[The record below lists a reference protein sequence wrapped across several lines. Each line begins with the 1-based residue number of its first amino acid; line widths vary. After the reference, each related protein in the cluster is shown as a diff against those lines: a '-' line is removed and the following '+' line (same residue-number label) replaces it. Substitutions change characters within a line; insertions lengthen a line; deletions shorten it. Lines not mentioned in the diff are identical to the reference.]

1 MGRVEPP
8 RPRPRRPAALGGRH
22 GLQNGACRHRSAHRA
37 RAARRVRLHHGHGR
51 VLRGGAKLVRA
62 PPWLAPRTRVA
73 RHDAGRGVRPGGC
86 HQRIHAA
93 GRPRDHPAARVL
105 PLPPDD
111 PGQRPQNGHEP
122 AALRERPLH
131 HGLRGLRA
139 PAGKDGR
146 EAVHPVQPAQ
156 PRRPRL
162 DRRRA
167 ATHRRH
173 LPAPRRHRC
182 RRRDSRRLRAPRLQ
196 ACAVR
201 LARRALRAP
210 RRGVHGAQQ
219 NVQPGRIA
227 AVQHLHPR
235 PRPARGVQTRPQP
248 HGLRRAE
255 RARHH
260 CHSGVLRAR
269 GRMAR
274 RAQEGARRE
283 LRGAA
288 GGRRPH
294 AGREPGAAREHVPAV
309 AGLQGPGPGRC
320 RHQAPGGAGREA
332 VA

>member
-1 MGRVEPP
+1 MGRMEPP
-8 RPRPRRPAALGGRH
+8 RPRPRRPAAVGGRH
-22 GLQNGACRHRSAHRA
+22 GLQNGPGRHRGAHRA

-51 VLRGGAKLVRA
+51 VLRSGAKLVRA
-62 PPWLAPRTRVA
+62 PSRLAPRARVA

-86 HQRIHAA
+86 RQRVHAA

-111 PGQRPQNGHEP
+111 PEQRPQNGHKP
-122 AALRERPLH
+122 VALRERPLH

-139 PAGKDGR
+139 PAGEDGR

-167 ATHRRH
+167 APHRRY
-173 LPAPRRHRC
+173 LPAPRRHGRG
-182 RRRDSRRLRAPRLQ
+182 RRDPRRLRATRLQ
-196 ACAVR
+196 ARAVR

-219 NVQPGRIA
+219 DVQPGGPA
-227 AVQHLHPR
+227 AVQHLHPQ

-260 CHSGVLRAR
+260 GNPGVLRTRR
-269 GRMAR
+269 GMAR
-274 RAQEGARRE
+274 RAQEGAGWE
-283 LRGAA
+283 PRGAA
-288 GGRRPH
+288 GGGRPH
-294 AGREPGAAREHVPAV
+294 AGREPGAA
-309 AGLQGPGPGRC
+309 
-320 RHQAPGGAGREA
+320 
-332 VA
+332 